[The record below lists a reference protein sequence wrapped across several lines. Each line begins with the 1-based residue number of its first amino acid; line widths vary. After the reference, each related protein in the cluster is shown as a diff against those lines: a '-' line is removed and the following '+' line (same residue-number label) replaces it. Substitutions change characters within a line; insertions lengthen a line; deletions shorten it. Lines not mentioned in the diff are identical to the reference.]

1 MPLKPEEWIDEID
14 NALDYRYRFA
24 KEEKWE
30 DLESTYLNDA
40 DSDASIGENLI
51 YSMGDSLISSLM
63 NPDPEFVVTATHP
76 LGADKAPVIESL
88 DNAFVQSLNLKRA
101 VDLSLL
107 HCYLNSV
114 AILKIGYDS
123 EYGYNPYFDIGQEG
137 QFMGVTF
144 TQFDKK
150 GRRIETL
157 NTTPG
162 MPWVLPCHPKD
173 IVVPWGTV
181 FLDNAPWIAHRIVRK
196 NSHIK
201 ADPKYKNTT
210 RL

>member
-63 NPDPEFVVTATHP
+63 NPDPEFVGLQNFCVRVHP
-76 LGADKAPVIESL
+76 
-88 DNAFVQSLNLKRA
+88 
-101 VDLSLL
+101 
-107 HCYLNSV
+107 
-114 AILKIGYDS
+114 
-123 EYGYNPYFDIGQEG
+123 
-137 QFMGVTF
+137 TF
-144 TQFDKK
+144 
-150 GRRIETL
+150 
-157 NTTPG
+157 
-162 MPWVLPCHPKD
+162 
-173 IVVPWGTV
+173 
-181 FLDNAPWIAHRIVRK
+181 HR
-196 NSHIK
+196 HL
-201 ADPKYKNTT
+201 